1 MKKNPYIAP
10 VIIAVRVIL
19 YFVGY
24 GWAIVN
30 FDMPLFTKCIFAVIP
45 IVFITGMIFT
55 LKERIKEIK
64 KGENDD
70 LGKY

>member
-10 VIIAVRVIL
+10 ILISILVIL
-19 YFVGY
+19 YFIGY
-24 GWAIVN
+24 GWAASTIE
-30 FDMPLFTKCIFAVIP
+30 MPLILKYIFVIIP
-45 IVFITGMIFT
+45 VALIVGMIFT

-64 KGENDD
+64 RGENDD

>member
-10 VIIAVRVIL
+10 VVISLFVIL
-19 YFVGY
+19 YFIGY
-24 GWAIVN
+24 GWAVAT
-30 FDMPLFTKCIFAVIP
+30 FEMPILTKCIFIIIP
-45 IVFITGMIFT
+45 VVLITGMVFT

>member
-10 VIIAVRVIL
+10 VAISVLVIL
-19 YFVGY
+19 YFIGY
-24 GWAIVN
+24 GWAVAT
-30 FDMPLFTKCIFAVIP
+30 FEMPIITKFIFIIIP
-45 IVFITGMIFT
+45 VVLILGMILT
-55 LKERIKEIK
+55 LKERINEIK

>member
-10 VIIAVRVIL
+10 VVISLFVIL
-19 YFVGY
+19 YFIGY
-24 GWAIVN
+24 GWAVAI
-30 FDMPLFTKCIFAVIP
+30 FEMPILTRCIFIIIP
-45 IVFITGMIFT
+45 VVLIAGMIFT

>member
-10 VIIAVRVIL
+10 VVISLFVIL
-19 YFVGY
+19 YFIGY
-24 GWAIVN
+24 GWAVTT
-30 FDMPLFTKCIFAVIP
+30 FEMPILTKCIFIIIP
-45 IVFITGMIFT
+45 VVLIAGMIFT

-70 LGKY
+70 LSKY

>member
-10 VIIAVRVIL
+10 VVISVLVIL
-19 YFVGY
+19 YFIGY
-24 GWAIVN
+24 GWAVAT
-30 FDMPLFTKCIFAVIP
+30 FEMPMITKCIFIIIP
-45 IVFITGMIFT
+45 VVLILGMILT
-55 LKERIKEIK
+55 LKERINEIK

>member
-10 VIIAVRVIL
+10 IVITVLVIL
-19 YFVGY
+19 YFIGY
-24 GWAIVN
+24 GWAASTI
-30 FDMPLFTKCIFAVIP
+30 DMPFITKCIFVVIP
-45 IVFITGMIFT
+45 VVLIAGMIFT

-64 KGENDD
+64 RGENDD

>member
-10 VIIAVRVIL
+10 VVITVLVIL
-19 YFVGY
+19 YYMLY
-24 GWAIVN
+24 GWLAVTI
-30 FDMPLFTKCIFAVIP
+30 DMPQLLKVVFVVIP
-45 IVFITGMIFT
+45 IVMAIGMFFT
-55 LKERIKEIK
+55 LKERINEIK

>member
-10 VIIAVRVIL
+10 IVVTVFTVL
-19 YFVGY
+19 YFIGY
-24 GWAIVN
+24 GWAASTI
-30 FDMPLFTKCIFAVIP
+30 DMPTITKCIFIIIAVALIA
-45 IVFITGMIFT
+45 GMIFT

-64 KGENDD
+64 RGENDD